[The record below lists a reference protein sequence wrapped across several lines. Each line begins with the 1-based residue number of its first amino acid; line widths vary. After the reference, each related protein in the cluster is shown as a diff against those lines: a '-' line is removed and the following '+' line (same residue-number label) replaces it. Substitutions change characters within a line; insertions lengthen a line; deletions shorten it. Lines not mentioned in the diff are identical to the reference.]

1 MNQFTPEHLRELL
14 VIRPQDVTEGMA
26 AVLAVRSQRTV
37 VLDLTSMEIAQA
49 QRTADFVS
57 GGVRAVDGEEHRL
70 GEHVF
75 LFTPAGVQVTL
86 N

>member
-1 MNQFTPEHLRELL
+1 MNQFTQQQSQELL
-14 VIRPQDVTEGMA
+14 VIRPQDVTEGLS
-26 AVLAVRSQRTV
+26 AVLAVRSQKTV
-37 VLDLTSMEIAQA
+37 VLDLSAMDNAQA

>member
-1 MNQFTPEHLRELL
+1 MNQFTQERSQELL
-14 VIRPQDVTEGMA
+14 VIRPQTVTEGMS
-26 AVLAVRSQRTV
+26 AVLAVRSQKTV
-37 VLDLTSMEIAQA
+37 VLDLSAMDRAQA

-57 GGVRAVDGEEHRL
+57 GGVSAVDGEEHRL

-75 LFTPAGVQVTL
+75 LMTPAGVQVTL

>member
-1 MNQFTPEHLRELL
+1 MNQFTQQQSQELL
-14 VIRPQDVTEGMA
+14 VIRPQDVTEGMS
-26 AVLAVRSQRTV
+26 AVLAVRSQKTV

-57 GGVRAVDGEEHRL
+57 GGVKAVDGEEHRI
-70 GEHVF
+70 GENVF